1 MNLFL
6 PLLSAS
12 GLCRHDRPLL
22 CSLLPAQL
30 MSLQLSSVVADSADL
45 GTVRTLLLLL
55 QTVIKAARLATSIT
69 NTA

>member
-6 PLLSAS
+6 LLLSAS
-12 GLCRHDRPLL
+12 SLCRHDRPLVY
-22 CSLLPAQL
+22 SLLPAHL
-30 MSLQLSSVVADSADL
+30 MSLQLSSVVADSADW
-45 GTVRTLLLLL
+45 GAVRTLLLLL